1 MILPRV
7 ESILWDTGK
16 DYEVP
21 GKDGSSKS
29 SSSVCFE
36 VQCII
41 TFTNATTSI

>member
-29 SSSVCFE
+29 SSSVYFE
-36 VQCII
+36 V
-41 TFTNATTSI
+41 